1 MARNPDWFLFNK
13 IFESYDKLKFQKE
26 PCDRLVI
33 HARMGAAERVLD
45 VACGTGWATLAAAH
59 AVGPTGYVIGIDIAD
74 KALEIARDKAL
85 KASLKNIRFE
95 EQDGHHPNFEDDAFD
110 VVTCASALFGFQ
122 DIPGALREWHRVLR
136 PGGKVAICTY
146 GRDFRS
152 VSTLLRNTIAKHS
165 SGPSARNAN
174 EGVLET
180 VEQCLNFLT
189 EAGFSDIQTATEE
202 LGYYY
207 PNLDAYWEED
217 VMSSMRRIPL
227 DKLDPETVER
237 VKIEHFEEM
246 KTFARD
252 QGIWRPVPTLF
263 AVGLKPD

>member
-26 PCDRLVI
+26 PCARLVV
-33 HARMGAAERVLD
+33 HAGIREGERVLD

-59 AVGPTGYVIGIDIAD
+59 AVGETGRVIGIDIAD
-74 KALEIARDKAL
+74 KALEIARGKAQ
-85 KASLKNIRFE
+85 KASLKNISFE
-95 EQDGHHPNFEDDAFD
+95 EQDGHHPKFEDGAFD

-122 DIPGALREWHRVLR
+122 DIPGALREWRRILR

-146 GRDFRS
+146 GREFRS
-152 VSTLLRNTIAKHS
+152 VSTMLRNTIAKYGTGS
-165 SGPSARNAN
+165 SARNAN
-174 EGVLET
+174 EGYLET
-180 VEQCLNFLT
+180 IEQCANCLT
-189 EAGFSDIQTATEE
+189 EAGFSDIQTASEE
-202 LGYYY
+202 VGYYY
-207 PNLDAYWEED
+207 PNLDAYWDED

-227 DKLDPETVER
+227 DKLDRDTAER
-237 VKIEHFEEM
+237 VRVEHFEEM

-263 AVGLKPD
+263 AVGLKQ

>member
-26 PCDRLVI
+26 PCDRLI
-33 HARMGAAERVLD
+33 FHAHIGAGETVLD
-45 VACGTGWATLAAAH
+45 VACGTGWATLAGGY
-59 AVGPTGYVIGIDIAD
+59 AVGPSGRVIGIDIAD
-74 KALEIARDKAL
+74 KALEIARGKAL
-85 KASLKNIRFE
+85 KAGLANVSFE
-95 EQDGHHPNFEDDAFD
+95 EQDGHHPKFEDCFFD

-122 DIPGALREWHRVLR
+122 DIPGALREWRRVLR
-136 PGGKVAICTY
+136 PGGKVAICSY
-146 GRDFRS
+146 GREFRS

-165 SGPSARNAN
+165 TGPSARNAN

-180 VEQCLNFLT
+180 VEQCVNCLT

-207 PNLDAYWEED
+207 PDLDAYWEED
-217 VMSSMRRIPL
+217 VLSSLRRIPL
-227 DKLDPETVER
+227 DKLDPETAER
-237 VKIEHFEEM
+237 VRIEHFEEM

-263 AVGLKPD
+263 AVGLKAD